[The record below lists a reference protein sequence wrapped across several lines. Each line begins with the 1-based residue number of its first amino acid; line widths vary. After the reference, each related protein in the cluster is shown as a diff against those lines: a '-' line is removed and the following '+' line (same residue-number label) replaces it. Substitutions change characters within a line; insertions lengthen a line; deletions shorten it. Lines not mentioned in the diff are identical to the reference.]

1 MLAPSTAGVKRS
13 RTRRIARL
21 ASEQACRGTGTHIA
35 SGQSR
40 SACAIDIADRTPN
53 ALVSYDA
60 EHTTPRLPGRPPT
73 MSSCALPAPSGS
85 TERAT
90 ATKKASASAR
100 RMRGMLNTVGLRR
113 ERGEKGRVARPDGSG
128 EDEWGV
134 GRNEWRGASLRGE
147 NGDRIPKG

>member
-1 MLAPSTAGVKRS
+1 MLAPSTTGVNRS
-13 RTRRIARL
+13 STRRIARL
-21 ASEQACRGTGTHIA
+21 ASEHACRGTGTHIA
-35 SGQSR
+35 VGQSR
-40 SACAIDIADRTPN
+40 RACAIDIADRTPN

-73 MSSCALPAPSGS
+73 MSRGAFPAPSGS

-113 ERGEKGRVARPDGSG
+113 ERGERRGEWRDQMGVARTSGEWGETSGEGRV
-128 EDEWGV
+128 
-134 GRNEWRGASLRGE
+134 
-147 NGDRIPKG
+147 